1 MEERVVMETNSEPRP
16 GASFSVA
23 RALWRRRKGLAIVA
37 FAASCAAAFGVIA
50 FLPNV
55 YSSTAIVIVERQQV
69 PEGFVRPSVT
79 GDLETRL
86 YTVSQEILSRGR
98 LRALIERFSLYPE
111 LRQRTTPES
120 VVEQMRRDIRL
131 KLKGAESP
139 AGHGATIAFDISY
152 QGPDPAT
159 VAEVTNTLAS
169 FYVEENTRVRERQ
182 AAGTA
187 EFLRGQVAEMQQR
200 LEDQERRLRDVKGRY
215 MGELPE
221 QLEMNRATLDRY
233 ASQLRLNN
241 EAQFRTRERREAIV
255 RRVIDGGAAAADDPA
270 ARLVKL
276 QQELAELQT
285 RYTDKYPDVARAKAE
300 IAALERQLAQ
310 MPPRSKSEPAD
321 QVGRRQSTLSEI
333 EAELRGLKDEE
344 QRLQQTI
351 AIYQR
356 RVENAP
362 RSEQELKTISRNYET
377 TKELYLSMLKRQEDA
392 QLAETMEQRQKGE
405 LFRILDPALPPQSPV
420 APNRLVLA
428 LMGLMAAIG
437 VGAGA
442 AILAERF
449 DTSFHTTEDL
459 RAFTRVPVLASIPRI
474 VTVGDAARRRR
485 RLSGQ
490 ALATAAALVLIAGAA
505 YYVANGNERLA
516 VMLTRGG

>member
-1 MEERVVMETNSEPRP
+1 MDMNSEPRP
-16 GASFSVA
+16 GASFSMA
-23 RALWRRRKGLAIVA
+23 RALWRRRKWLGIAA
-37 FAASCAAAFGVIA
+37 FGASCAATLGVIA

-55 YSSTAIVIVERQQV
+55 YSSTAIVLVERQQV

-98 LRALIERFSLYPE
+98 LRALIDRFGLYPE
-111 LRQRTTPES
+111 LRRRTSPEA
-120 VVEQMRRDIRL
+120 VIEQMRRDIKL
-131 KLKGAESP
+131 NLKGAEAP
-139 AGHGATIAFDISY
+139 AGHGATIAFAISY
-152 QGPDPAT
+152 RGRDPAT

-187 EFLRGQVAEMQQR
+187 EFLRGQVGEMQKR
-200 LEDQERRLRDVKGRY
+200 LEDQEGRLRDVKARY

-221 QLEMNRATLDRY
+221 QLDVNRATLDRY

-241 EAQFRTRERREAIV
+241 EAQYRARERREAV
-255 RRVIDGGAAAADDPA
+255 LRRLMEGGAVAPDDPA
-270 ARLVKL
+270 ARLFKL
-276 QQELAELQT
+276 RQELAELQT
-285 RYTDKYPDVARAKAE
+285 RYTDKYPDVAKTKAD

-310 MPPRSKSEPAD
+310 MPPRSKSEESD
-321 QVGRRQSTLSEI
+321 LVGRRQSTLSEI
-333 EAELRGLKDEE
+333 EAELKGLKEEE

-351 AIYQR
+351 AVYQR

-362 RSEQELKTISRNYET
+362 RSEQELKAITRDYDA
-377 TKELYLSMLKRQEDA
+377 TKELYLSMRKRQEDA

-428 LMGLMAAIG
+428 LMGLMASIG
-437 VGAGA
+437 VGAA
-442 AILAERF
+442 AAVLAERF

-459 RAFTRVPVLASIPRI
+459 RAFTRVPVLASIPCI
-474 VTVGDAARRRR
+474 VTAGDTARRRW
-485 RLSGQ
+485 LFSGRAIATTAVL
-490 ALATAAALVLIAGAA
+490 ALIVAAAYFL
-505 YYVANGNERLA
+505 ANGNERLA